1 MIARASHIPIATAAA
16 VAIATP
22 LATPVDG
29 LAVAPVSTAATVGSP
44 HPTHSAITYSMTLV
58 IPLLLHPVLLLLFTR
73 ELLPA
78 TTVWV
83 ITPNATTT
91 CTTAKHEFKS
101 QDAVVDIWV
110 SIADWRRFIRRCS
123 R

>member
-1 MIARASHIPIATAAA
+1 MIARANHIPIAIAAA

-22 LATPVDG
+22 LVTPVDA
-29 LAVAPVSTAATVGSP
+29 LAVAPVSTAVTVGSP
-44 HPTHSAITYSMTLV
+44 HPTHNAIMYSMTLV
-58 IPLLLHPVLLLLFTR
+58 ILLLLHPVLLLLFTR

-91 CTTAKHEFKS
+91 AKHEFKS
-101 QDAVVDIWV
+101 QDAVVHIWV
-110 SIADWRRFIRRCS
+110 SIADWRRSIRRC
-123 R
+123 RR

>member
-1 MIARASHIPIATAAA
+1 MIARANHIPIAIAAA

-22 LATPVDG
+22 LVTPVDA

-44 HPTHSAITYSMTLV
+44 YPTNSAITYSMTLV

-91 CTTAKHEFKS
+91 AKHEFKS
-101 QDAVVDIWV
+101 QDAVVHIWV
-110 SIADWRRFIRRCS
+110 SIADWRRSIRRC
-123 R
+123 RR